1 MAVMC
6 TEITCGV
13 RHLIS
18 NAPIGRIATDKTI
31 CVPIYY
37 GYNLI
42 SVQTMNVTIKN
53 DIDYFI

>member
-1 MAVMC
+1 MC

-18 NAPIGRIATDKTI
+18 NAPIGRIATDKTM

-37 GYNLI
+37 NLI
-42 SVQTMNVTIKN
+42 SIQTMNVTIKN